1 MTVMFFRTIIIYFLL
16 LLVLKLMG
24 KRQIGELQPSELVT
38 TLLLSEIASQPV
50 TDDNIPLVYGVV
62 PVVVVLAVE
71 VIISYLITR
80 NKKLKDVFLGKPSVL
95 IERGVIRAG
104 EMRRVRLTVE
114 ELMSQLRQKDVPD
127 ISQVYYAIME
137 PNGKI
142 SVFTVTS
149 PPEGQKE
156 PGIARAVIC
165 DGRIERETLKAAG
178 KDEAWLYKQLEPK
191 KLKPEEIFL
200 MTCDDAG
207 TIYIVKNK
215 DK

>member
-24 KRQIGELQPSELVT
+24 KRHIGELQPSDLVT

-127 ISQVYYAIME
+127 ISQVYYHKNE
-137 PNGKI
+137 WK
-142 SVFTVTS
+142 SRSTVTS
-149 PPEGQKE
+149 PRRERA
-156 PGIARAVIC
+156 GIARRYLHEDDANVK
-165 DGRIERETLKAAG
+165 TAG